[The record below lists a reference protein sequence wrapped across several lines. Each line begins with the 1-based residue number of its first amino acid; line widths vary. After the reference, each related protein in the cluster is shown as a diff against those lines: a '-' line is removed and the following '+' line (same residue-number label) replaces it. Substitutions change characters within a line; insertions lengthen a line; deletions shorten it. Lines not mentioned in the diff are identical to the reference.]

1 MLFNSWQYA
10 VFFPIVLISY
20 YLLPRGKKWIM
31 LLAASY
37 FFYMCWN
44 PALILLM
51 LFSTVVHYF
60 AALKMERMRLAGEKK
75 SMQKRLLVL
84 SVGISLVMLLL
95 FKYFDFFS
103 RSAHVMAGWLGIHY
117 SPLLLSLTLPMGI
130 SFYTFQT
137 LSYTIDVYRGDV
149 PAERNFGYFS
159 LFITFFP
166 QLVAGPIERID
177 RLLPQLKEE
186 HPFQYDNVTS
196 GFAYI
201 ALGLF
206 KKMVI
211 ADTLA
216 KGVETVYSNVRGFTG
231 FPLLAA
237 TVLFAF
243 QIYCD
248 FSGYS
253 DIAMGSARAMGIRLM
268 YNFRSPYLS
277 SSIREFWSRWHISL
291 STWFKDYVYIP
302 LGGSRCGKLRNAFNL
317 LATFLLSGLW
327 HGANWTFV
335 IWGALHGFYQIVE
348 KAFTGNRA
356 KCGKKLSLRAL
367 PQIALTFV
375 LVCLA
380 WVFFRAN
387 TLQDAIYV
395 LGHLFD
401 GVAHPAMYLK
411 NGVASLNLSVAGC
424 MLLIFELALLVLVDI
439 IGYSGDPVEHIRSF
453 RWYVRWPVYVC
464 LAAVVVILSTKG
476 TVSEFIYFQF

>member
-20 YLLPRGKKWIM
+20 YLLPKGKKWIM

-51 LFSTVVHYF
+51 MLSTVIHYF
-60 AALKMERMRLAGEKK
+60 AALKIERQRLAGVKK
-75 SMQKRLLVL
+75 SAQKRLLTL
-84 SVGISLVMLLL
+84 SLGASFLILIL

-103 RSAHVMAGWLGIHY
+103 ASAQAVAGWFGIPY
-117 SPLLLSLTLPMGI
+117 RPLLLSLTLPMGI

-149 PAERNFGYFS
+149 PAERNFGFFS
-159 LFITFFP
+159 LFITCFP
-166 QLVAGPIERID
+166 LLVAGPIERMD

-186 HPFQYDNVTS
+186 HPFQYDNVAT
-196 GFAYI
+196 GLGYI

-206 KKMVI
+206 KKIVV

-216 KGVETVYSNVRGFTG
+216 KGVEVVYGNVHSFTG

-237 TVLFAF
+237 TFLFAF

-268 YNFRSPYLS
+268 YNFNSPYLS
-277 SSIREFWSRWHISL
+277 RSIREFWSRWHISL
-291 STWFKDYVYIP
+291 STWFKDYLYIP
-302 LGGSRCGKLRNAFNL
+302 LGGSRRGKVRNAFNL
-317 LATFLLSGLW
+317 MLTFVLSGLW

-335 IWGALHGFYQIVE
+335 VWGALHGMYQIVE
-348 KAFTGNRA
+348 KALLGNRA
-356 KCGKKLSLRAL
+356 KRGEKLTFRAI
-367 PQIALTFV
+367 PQIALTFI
-375 LVCLA
+375 LVCFA
-380 WVFFRAN
+380 WVFFRAD
-387 TLQDAIYV
+387 TFQDALYV

-401 GVAHPAMYLK
+401 GISSPAAYLR
-411 NGVASLNLSVAGC
+411 NGVASLNLSVAGAYLLVLEL
-424 MLLIFELALLVLVDI
+424 MLLALLDYL
-439 IGYSGDPVEHIRSF
+439 GYSNDVIERIRGF
-453 RWYVRWPVYVC
+453 RWYVRWPIYVC
-464 LAAVVVILSTKG
+464 LTAMVVILSTKG
-476 TVSEFIYFQF
+476 AVSEFIYFQF

>member
-10 VFFPIVLISY
+10 VFFPIVLTLY
-20 YLLPRGKKWIM
+20 YLLPKGKKWIM

-51 LFSTVVHYF
+51 LLSTVVHYF
-60 AALKMERMRLAGEKK
+60 AALKIEGWRMAGVKRAA
-75 SMQKRLLVL
+75 QKRLLFI
-84 SVGISLVMLLL
+84 SVGISLLILFL

-103 RSAHVMAGWLGIHY
+103 SSAQAVAGWLGIRY

-166 QLVAGPIERID
+166 QLVAGPIERVD

-186 HPFQYDNVTS
+186 HAFEYDNIAT
-196 GFAYI
+196 GLGYI

-211 ADTLA
+211 ADTLS
-216 KGVETVYSNVRGFTG
+216 KGVEMVYGNLRAYTG
-231 FPLLAA
+231 LPLVIA

-277 SSIREFWSRWHISL
+277 RSIREFWGRWHISL
-291 STWFKDYVYIP
+291 STWFRDYVYIP
-302 LGGSRCGKLRNAFNL
+302 LGGSRCGKGRNAFNL
-317 LATFLLSGLW
+317 MATFLLSGLW

-348 KAFTGNRA
+348 KALTGNRD
-356 KCGKKLSLRAL
+356 KGGGKLTPFAL
-367 PQIALTFV
+367 FQIALTFV

-380 WVFFRAN
+380 WVFFRADS
-387 TLQDAIYV
+387 LSDAMYV
-395 LGHLFD
+395 LGHMFD
-401 GVAHPAMYLK
+401 GILRPAAYLK
-411 NGVASLNLSVAGC
+411 NGISSLNLSYAGAYI
-424 MLLIFELALLVLVDI
+424 LVFELALLAVADALGYAGGTVDR
-439 IGYSGDPVEHIRSF
+439 VRSQ
-453 RWYVRWPVYVC
+453 RWFVRWPVYVAFS
-464 LAAVVVILSTKG
+464 AAVVILSTKG
-476 TVSEFIYFQF
+476 MVSEFIYFQF